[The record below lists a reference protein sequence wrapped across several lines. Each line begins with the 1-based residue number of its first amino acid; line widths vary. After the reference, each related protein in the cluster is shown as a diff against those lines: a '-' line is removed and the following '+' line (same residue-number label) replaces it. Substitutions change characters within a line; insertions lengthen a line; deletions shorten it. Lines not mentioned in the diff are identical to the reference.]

1 MSSSSSS
8 PNPKRLK
15 LDLPSPLR
23 SLSSLQCDVS
33 PPLLAEG
40 TASDPTAF
48 DRDRDPLT
56 DLPRLAPSESKAP
69 QQVVDLTADAPGA
82 KDLSGSGSKPEAPTP
97 TTALT
102 SSSPFR
108 LTRIRDLPNSENRD
122 TVGVEEILG
131 DVMLRAVW
139 LFNYMHEIPWVL
151 DQLDEDIKDHVEVN
165 FVHGNWKAD
174 DGTRLTMEACF
185 LALAVLTSQAMAKDH
200 PNVRLV
206 AAYMPEA
213 FGTHHTKIMVLF
225 RADDTAQ
232 VVIHT
237 ANMIS
242 FDWTNMTQAAWISP
256 LLPLAKDSQP
266 PSPVGET
273 FKKDLLEYFSFYGKA
288 RTGRLVDQLRK
299 YSFSAVKAIFIG
311 SVPGRHRVSEAK
323 WGWPKL
329 RKVLRTIPASSPD
342 KRPKIMAQC
351 SSIATLGQNNTWL
364 NPVLFSALS
373 ATATKDAKKPEF
385 GIIFPTVQEI
395 RDSLNGYASGSSI
408 HLRTASAQQQ
418 KQLSYLKPLLHHWSS
433 ADDATRAGRD
443 LAAPHIKTYIRFS
456 EDPAG
461 ADTNID
467 WALVTS
473 ANLSTQAWG
482 AAEKDGT
489 VRICSYEAGVL
500 VHPGLWGQG
509 VELKPAFLKDERT
522 QDNGGRVVPLR
533 MPYSLPV
540 RKHDAKEEVWCVDK
554 QWREVDWLG
563 RSYAA

>member
-40 TASDPTAF
+40 TASDPTEF
-48 DRDRDPLT
+48 DRDRDPLK
-56 DLPRLAPSESKAP
+56 DFSRLAPSESKAS

-82 KDLSGSGSKPEAPTP
+82 KDISGSGSKPEAPTP

-174 DGTRLTMEACF
+174 DGTRLTME
-185 LALAVLTSQAMAKDH
+185 AMAKDH